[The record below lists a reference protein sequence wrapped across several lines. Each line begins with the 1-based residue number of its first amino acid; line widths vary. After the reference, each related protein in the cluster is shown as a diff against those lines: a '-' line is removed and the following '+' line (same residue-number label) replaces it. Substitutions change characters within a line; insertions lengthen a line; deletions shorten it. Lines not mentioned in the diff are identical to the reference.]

1 MSFIPTLVYYYR
13 CCLNS
18 GCLSHKTKTLQHV
31 ELKKT
36 MLVMCKKLV
45 HKYKDCTVKK

>member
-1 MSFIPTLVYYYR
+1 MSFIPTLVYYYP

-18 GCLSHKTKTLQHV
+18 GCLSRKTKTLLCV

-45 HKYKDCTVKK
+45 HKYKSCTVKN